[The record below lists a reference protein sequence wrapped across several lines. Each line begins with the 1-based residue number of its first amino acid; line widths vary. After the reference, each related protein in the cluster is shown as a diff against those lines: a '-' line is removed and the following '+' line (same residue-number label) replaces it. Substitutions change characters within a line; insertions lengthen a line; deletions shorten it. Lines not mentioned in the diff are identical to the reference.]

1 MSESAFFQDL
11 AILMTV
17 AGFMSVVCARFNW
30 PKVIGYIFA
39 GVVMSPYTWGGSFL
53 SDAQSVQT
61 IGQLGVVFL
70 MFAMGLDFSTSDMK
84 RLKSVTLPV
93 ALLDTIV
100 MTWLGYTVGTRVLGW
115 GAIPSIFLGAAI
127 CDSATTMLAK
137 VIDELKWNAKGFVK
151 YTLGTSV
158 CEDIV
163 CVGIIAVITG
173 VAGGK
178 GLDFRAACYSM
189 GGLSVFFL
197 AVLTFGLVLV
207 PRLLASVAKRA
218 DSEVLLLTILGCL
231 FFVSFV
237 AYRFDFSLALGAF
250 LVGIIGA
257 ASQVRKRLAEL
268 AFPLRSMFAAVFFIS
283 IGYMVNPG
291 AWLGNL
297 PAILLLTSVV
307 IVGKFVNC
315 SLGAVLCGERV
326 KTAVQM
332 GMSLAQIGEFAF
344 MVAILY
350 LTSTRDTT
358 SPMYQI
364 VVATSILTTLL
375 NPFFIRR
382 SEAVGEWVER
392 KLPGWLTSA
401 LDAYRGF
408 VEKYRNGT
416 EEAELRQ
423 EVKRT
428 VIRLGVL
435 AALLLAFSTACGVL
449 FKFDYSRFS
458 EFFER
463 HDRLFFFLLVNVF
476 ALVLAPMVLRLARTL
491 GEDVSVILV
500 SGEEQKW
507 QQSLRHLIALVITIA
522 VIVGFF
528 IEASMINVSLAPD
541 GVWTKLI
548 ASVVLIALAVFGWRF
563 FAKAGH
569 RASERFLEALSAE
582 ERRTNIAKALTYT
595 IPEGIVHRFTIDLA
609 SPAVGGSVVTL
620 DIRAKTGASIIS
632 VERDGEV
639 IRNVG
644 PEIEFAPGDILIAL
658 GDSSQIAALK
668 DLLGVTA

>member
-17 AGFMSVVCARFNW
+17 AGFMAVICARFNW

-39 GVVMSPYTWGGSFL
+39 GIVMSPYTWGGSFL
-53 SDAQSVQT
+53 SDAKSVQT

-137 VIDELKWNAKGFVK
+137 VIDEMKWGSKGFVK

-173 VAGGK
+173 VAAGK
-178 GLDFRAACYSM
+178 GMNFGAACYSM
-189 GGLSVFFL
+189 GGLVVFFL
-197 AVLTFGLVLV
+197 AVIIFGLVLV
-207 PRLLASVAKRA
+207 PRLLASVAKRE
-218 DSEVLLLTILGCL
+218 DNEVLLLTILGCL

-257 ASQVRKRLAEL
+257 ASDVRRRIAEL
-268 AFPLRSMFAAVFFIS
+268 VSPLRSMFAAVFFVS
-283 IGYMVNPG
+283 IGFMVDPG
-291 AWLGNL
+291 AWLDNL
-297 PAILLLTSVV
+297 PAILLVSSVV
-307 IVGKFVNC
+307 VIGKFVNC
-315 SLGAVLCGERV
+315 SFGALICGERV

-350 LTSTRDTT
+350 LTSTGDTT

-364 VVATSILTTLL
+364 VVAASILTTLL

-382 SEAVGEWVER
+382 SESVGELVER
-392 KLPGWLTSA
+392 KVPARVASVLET
-401 LDAYRGF
+401 YRGF

-416 EEAELRQ
+416 EEQELRL
-423 EVKRT
+423 EVKRV

-435 AALLLAFSTACGVL
+435 AVLLFAFSTVCGIL
-449 FKFDYSRFS
+449 SGLDYSRFS
-458 EFFER
+458 GFFEN
-463 HDRLFFFLLVNVF
+463 HDRLFFFLLANVF
-476 ALVLAPMVLRLARTL
+476 ALTIAPIVLRHARTL

-500 SGEEQKW
+500 SGEAQKW
-507 QQSLRHLIALVITIA
+507 QQSLRHLIVLVIMIA
-522 VIVGFF
+522 VIGGFF
-528 IEASMINVSLAPD
+528 IEASMINVNLVPE
-541 GVWTKLI
+541 GFWTKLT
-548 ASVVLIALAVFGWRF
+548 ASGVIVALAVFGWRF
-563 FAKAGH
+563 FKKAGSH
-569 RASERFLEALSAE
+569 ATERFLEALSAD
-582 ERRTNIAKALTYT
+582 ERREKLAKVIAYT
-595 IPEGIVHRFTIDLA
+595 IPESAVHRLSVDLA
-609 SPAVGGSVVTL
+609 SPAVGGTVVSL
-620 DIRAKTGASIIS
+620 NIRAKTGASIIS
-632 VERDGEV
+632 IEREGET

-644 PEIEFAPGDILIAL
+644 PDLEFAAGDILVAL
-658 GDSSQIAALK
+658 GDNSQIAALK
-668 DLLGVTA
+668 DLLGITA

>member
-1 MSESAFFQDL
+1 MNESAFFQDL

-30 PKVIGYIFA
+30 PKVIGYIVA

-53 SDAQSVQT
+53 SDAKSVQT

-115 GAIPSIFLGAAI
+115 DAIPSIFLGAAI

-137 VIDELKWNAKGFVK
+137 VIDEMKWSAKGFVK

-173 VAGGK
+173 VAAGK
-178 GLDFRAACYSM
+178 GMNFGAACYSM
-189 GGLSVFFL
+189 GGLVVFFL
-197 AVLTFGLVLV
+197 AVIIFGFVLV
-207 PRLLASVAKRA
+207 PRLLASVAKRE
-218 DSEVLLLTILGCL
+218 DNEVLLLTILGCL

-237 AYRFDFSLALGAF
+237 AFRFDFSLALGAF

-257 ASQVRKRLAEL
+257 ASDVRRRIAEL
-268 AFPLRSMFAAVFFIS
+268 VSPLRSMFAAVFFVS
-283 IGYMVNPG
+283 IGFMVDPG

-297 PAILLLTSVV
+297 PAILLVSSVV
-307 IVGKFVNC
+307 VVGKFVNC
-315 SLGAVLCGERV
+315 SLGALLCGERV

-350 LTSTRDTT
+350 LGYTGDVDS
-358 SPMYQI
+358 SMYQI
-364 VVATSILTTLL
+364 VVAASILTTLL
-375 NPFFIRR
+375 NPFLIRR
-382 SEAVGEWVER
+382 SEIVGEWVER
-392 KLPGWLTSA
+392 KIPARAASA
-401 LDAYRGF
+401 LETYRGF

-416 EEAELRQ
+416 EEQELRF
-423 EVKRT
+423 EVKR
-428 VIRLGVL
+428 VVVRLGIL
-435 AALLLAFSTACGVL
+435 ATLLFAVSTVCAAITKYD
-449 FKFDYSRFS
+449 FSRFS
-458 EFFER
+458 EFFES
-463 HDRLFFFLLVNVF
+463 HDRLFFFILVNLF
-476 ALVLAPMVLRLARTL
+476 ALVIAPIVLRHARTL

-500 SGEEQKW
+500 FGEEQRW
-507 QQSLRHLIALVITIA
+507 QQSLRHLIVLVVMIA
-522 VIVGFF
+522 VVAGFF
-528 IEASMINVSLAPD
+528 IEASMINVSLIPE
-541 GVWTKLI
+541 GIWTRLI
-548 ASVVLIALAVFGWRF
+548 VAVVLIALAVFGWRF

-569 RASERFLEALSAE
+569 RATERFLEALSAD
-582 ERRTNIAKALTYT
+582 ERREKLAKVITYT
-595 IPEGIVHRFTIDLA
+595 IPESAVHRLAIDLA
-609 SPAVGGSVVTL
+609 SPAVGGTVVSL

-632 VERDGEV
+632 IEREGV
-639 IRNVG
+639 TIRNVG
-644 PEIEFAPGDILIAL
+644 PDLEFVAGDILVAL
-658 GDSSQIAALK
+658 GDNSQIAALK
-668 DLLGVTA
+668 DLLGITA